1 MMQVSNLSHHYRG
14 GPAVLQD
21 VSFQCGAGKMLA
33 LVGPTG
39 VGKTTLTQA
48 LMGEDIHYNKTQ
60 TTTRDGFL
68 IDTPGEYIQTRN
80 FGGALAVY
88 AYESDIV
95 GLLLS
100 ATEPYS
106 LFSPNITSLANRL
119 VIGII
124 TGIDQKG
131 ANVDRAE
138 RWLRLAGCKTIFKV
152 SAVTGEGIDE
162 LKEFLTSFDTK
173 KYYKEQRAKLPY

>member
-1 MMQVSNLSHHYRG
+1 MNKVILIGRSES
-14 GPAVLQD
+14 
-21 VSFQCGAGKMLA
+21 
-33 LVGPTG
+33 
-39 VGKTTLTQA
+39 GKTTLTQA
-48 LMGEDIHYNKTQ
+48 LRGEEIHYDKTQ
-60 TTTRDGFL
+60 SVEREGFI

-95 GLLLS
+95 GLILS

-106 LFSPNITSLANRL
+106 LFSPNITSMANRL

-131 ANVDRAE
+131 ANPERAE

-152 SAVTGEGIDE
+152 SAVTGEGIAE
-162 LKEFLTSFDTK
+162 LRDFLTGFDTK
-173 KYYKEQRAKLPY
+173 EYYKNNKIRL

>member
-1 MMQVSNLSHHYRG
+1 M
-14 GPAVLQD
+14 
-21 VSFQCGAGKMLA
+21 
-33 LVGPTG
+33 
-39 VGKTTLTQA
+39 
-48 LMGEDIHYNKTQ
+48 
-60 TTTRDGFL
+60 

-106 LFSPNITSLANRL
+106 LFSPNITSMANRL

-124 TGIDQKG
+124 TGIDQKN

-138 RWLRLAGCKTIFKV
+138 KWLRLAGCKTIFKV
-152 SAVTGEGIDE
+152 SAVTGEGVDE
-162 LKEFLTSFDTK
+162 LKGFLLNFDTK
-173 KYYKEQRAKLPY
+173 KYYKEQRKARLNF